1 VSGQVPPG
9 YPPPVS
15 PPGNTQTQYGQQA
28 AVQPPYGQAPYPQQ
42 PSAQQPSAQ
51 QRYGQAPYAAP
62 YPPAPAP
69 YAQTPA
75 PLPPYALQPQ
85 VRTLPQWQ
93 AYLKMQLGAGRPR
106 ATLFAEMCASG
117 VPQPQA
123 HQLLQEVVGA
133 LQKRAF
139 LTIGIGAA
147 LVIVGLLVTFA
158 TMSTAASEG
167 YYLVW
172 YGPVAIGIVA
182 AAYGILLLSKIP
194 RQ

>member
-9 YPPPVS
+9 YPPPLS

-28 AVQPPYGQAPYPQQ
+28 AVQPQYGQAPYPQQ
-42 PSAQQPSAQ
+42 PPAPQP
-51 QRYGQAPYAAP
+51 YGQAPYAAP
-62 YPPAPAP
+62 YPPTPAS

-106 ATLFAEMCASG
+106 STLFAEMCASG
-117 VPQPQA
+117 VAQPQA
-123 HQLLQEVVGA
+123 HQLLEEAVGA

-139 LTIGIGAA
+139 LSIGIGAA
-147 LVIVGLLVTFA
+147 VAILFLLLTIVSMGN
-158 TMSTAASEG
+158 AAEEG
-167 YYLVW
+167 YYIFWVGPMAVGTVGVI
-172 YGPVAIGIVA
+172 YGV
-182 AAYGILLLSKIP
+182 YLLSKLP
-194 RQ
+194 RL